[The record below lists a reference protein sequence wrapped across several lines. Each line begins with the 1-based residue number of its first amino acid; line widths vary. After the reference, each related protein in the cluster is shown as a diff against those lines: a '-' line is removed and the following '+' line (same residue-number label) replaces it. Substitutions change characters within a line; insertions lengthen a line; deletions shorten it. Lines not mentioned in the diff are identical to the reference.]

1 MALANCL
8 PPLFALP
15 EAKEHLL
22 RAAPVEEVVVI
33 IMGRCVHRPSIV
45 GTVGFVICD
54 GCRLTRAEGEDE
66 RAR

>member
-22 RAAPVEEVVVI
+22 RPAPVEEVVVI
-33 IMGRCVHRPSIV
+33 IMGRCVHCPSIV

-54 GCRLTRAEGEDE
+54 GCRAEGGEDE

>member
-22 RAAPVEEVVVI
+22 RPAPVEEVVVI

-45 GTVGFVICD
+45 GTGFC
-54 GCRLTRAEGEDE
+54 A
-66 RAR
+66 

>member
-22 RAAPVEEVVVI
+22 RPAPVEEVVVI
-33 IMGRCVHRPSIV
+33 MMGRCIHCPLIV
-45 GTVGFVICD
+45 PVFGFCD
-54 GCRLTRAEGEDE
+54 GWRLAAD
-66 RAR
+66 ARRRG

>member
-22 RAAPVEEVVVI
+22 RPAPVEEVVVI
-33 IMGRCVHRPSIV
+33 MMGRRPTADGGASISSV
-45 GTVGFVICD
+45 VVMFL
-54 GCRLTRAEGEDE
+54 RREWME

>member
-22 RAAPVEEVVVI
+22 RPAPVEEVVVI
-33 IMGRCVHRPSIV
+33 MMGRCVHRPSIV
-45 GTVGFVICD
+45 VFGFCD
-54 GCRLTRAEGEDE
+54 GCRLPAD
-66 RAR
+66 A